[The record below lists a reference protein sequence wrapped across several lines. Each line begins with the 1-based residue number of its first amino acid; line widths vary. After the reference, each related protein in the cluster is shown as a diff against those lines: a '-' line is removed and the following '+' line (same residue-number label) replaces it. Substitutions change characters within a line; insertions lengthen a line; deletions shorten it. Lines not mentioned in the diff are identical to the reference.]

1 MPNDLLEYTHGLPIS
16 VNDLVWE
23 THNNNNY
30 YYLELARNTYVIY
43 GDNKQP
49 IGVCNF
55 DINTGKFNFKIDHS
69 DYLNID
75 ISIVDTEIAKTP
87 DFSMAH
93 IIGSFISIYREINN
107 NESPRSYNTFFYIIS
122 KESSLS
128 HIIVEAKTF
137 NFDTKRLTTFM
148 KTHAVIDYFNEST
161 PHYVFYNTATHG
173 KNKSNHKSFSK
184 CDSHTTTYFWRN
196 YYYVYSL
203 DEHNNR
209 YFKTLKDAIDSIATT
224 CLKADDSLKIKQVTV
239 ANNFVTKVYHNKNI
253 IHKLIRSYIRN
264 DMPNI
269 TNCIVYFNKCD
280 QYKTHYGQSSGQY
293 TRDGHVND
301 YDEHLNDYAHFVAK
315 YINVVQYDDK
325 RLIGCTMCINNDT
338 MLFINVYL
346 SYQCDENYDD
356 FVCYLGKLSAHIGM
370 STTASVVLAGDFNAQ
385 NNSTF
390 ETNSIQYRQMKGIGK
405 TGNIKKQ
412 KFVKQ
417 YTQSEFDK
425 EVKNKVQSII
435 DKTNT
440 SIAM

>member
-315 YINVVQYDDK
+315 YINVFTP
-325 RLIGCTMCINNDT
+325 GG
-338 MLFINVYL
+338 
-346 SYQCDENYDD
+346 
-356 FVCYLGKLSAHIGM
+356 FVCYIDYDLQTLDITKLVNGTIINPEQKSFAFVPSYEDIVLLQLTDVKIM
-370 STTASVVLAGDFNAQ
+370 NQCPVSVFFDKLTDNPMINDYLS
-385 NNSTF
+385 NNSRYF
-390 ETNSIQYRQMKGIGK
+390 KP
-405 TGNIKKQ
+405 
-412 KFVKQ
+412 
-417 YTQSEFDK
+417 
-425 EVKNKVQSII
+425 
-435 DKTNT
+435 
-440 SIAM
+440 